1 MIKEYF
7 RNFAK
12 SFSDAVGS
20 VWAFGIAVVVI
31 IVWAA
36 TGPFFHFSDTWQL
49 VINTSTT
56 IVTFIMVFI
65 IQNTQNR
72 DSRALH
78 LKMDEIIRSVKEARN
93 SFVTWKN
100 FRMRL
105 VKLQEQFRR
114 LEKVAGTEA
123 EKMMPRKM
131 IIPSPLRRR
140 RLPEFPA
147 YSAGPPL

>member
-12 SFSDAVGS
+12 SFSGAVGT
-20 VWAFGIAVVVI
+20 VWAFGIAVAVI
-31 IVWAA
+31 IVWGA
-36 TGPFFHFSDTWQL
+36 TGPLFHFSDTWQL

-78 LKMDEIIRSVKEARN
+78 LKLDEIIRAVKDARN
-93 SFVTWKN
+93 SFVD
-100 FRMRL
+100 L
-105 VKLQEQFRR
+105 EELSDEELAKLQEQFKR
-114 LEKVAGTEA
+114 LKKVAGTEA
-123 EKMMPRKM
+123 DK
-131 IIPSPLRRR
+131 
-140 RLPEFPA
+140 
-147 YSAGPPL
+147 